1 MGLRDWNDLVND
13 EDGMGTVEIILI
25 IVVAGIGYRSRILC
39 GNKRFESGIKY
50 SYVGIGE

>member
-39 GNKRFESGIKY
+39 GNIED
-50 SYVGIGE
+50 